1 MQTSSEKP
9 DPHSPEGVFEV
20 AYQELHA
27 LAKARFSGQD
37 PSHTLQPTAL
47 VHEAYL
53 KIRAFSGDIS
63 DQEHMLAIAA
73 RAMRQ
78 VLVDHA
84 RKRKAAKRGGET
96 DGRRVTLSGVDAG
109 SREWDVIEL
118 NDALERLSQ
127 LDQRQSKIVELRFF
141 GGYTVEQVAEVMG
154 VSERV
159 VYLDWKMARAW
170 ILSQLGANQD
180 G

>member
-1 MQTSSEKP
+1 MQTSPENN
-9 DPHSPEGVFEV
+9 DSPAPLDVFER

-27 LAKARFSGQD
+27 LAISRFSGQD
-37 PSHTLQPTAL
+37 RNHTLQPTAL

-53 KIRAFSGDIS
+53 KIREFSGEVT

-84 RKRKAAKRGGET
+84 RKKNAAKRGG
-96 DGRRVTLSGVDAG
+96 DIHGHRVTLSGIDSG
-109 SREWDVIEL
+109 TREWDVIEI
-118 NDALERLSQ
+118 NDALEQ
-127 LDQRQSKIVELRFF
+127 LRILDERQARIVELRFF
-141 GGYTVEQVAEVMG
+141 GGLTVEQVAEMVG
-154 VSERV
+154 RSERA

-170 ILSQLGANQD
+170 ILSQHGADPD